1 MFDSTLLAYAVLL
14 VSVASLI
21 YSLSGEWRTGAR
33 PQPTCARWHPSPSRW
48 QTRLRSF

>member
-21 YSLSGEWRTGAR
+21 YSLSGK
-33 PQPTCARWHPSPSRW
+33 
-48 QTRLRSF
+48 